1 MNYQIF
7 DLLYG
12 LSSVPFLHPNYIQIN
27 LGSLN
32 IFWYP
37 VYNTYKLNNWPWTL
51 KDYSYVSEEVYILFV
66 LFDHLYYMNPLLV
79 FSLSSSLK
87 LGRAKCW
94 PWFIPLRG
102 CSPSHNLSSLSNLL
116 LYFRT
121 LIFWRY
127 EELNFMLSES
137 GTRFSAWHL
146 PFPNIVLLVNI
157 KLNYS

>member
-102 CSPSHNLSSLSNLL
+102 CSPSHNLSFLSNLL